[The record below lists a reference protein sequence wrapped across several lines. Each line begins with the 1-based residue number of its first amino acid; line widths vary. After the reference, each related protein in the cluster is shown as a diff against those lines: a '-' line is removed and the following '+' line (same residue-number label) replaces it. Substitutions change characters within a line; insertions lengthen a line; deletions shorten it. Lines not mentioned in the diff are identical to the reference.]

1 MSFFFDNKPYIAII
15 GDMKMSRKMEERKEV
30 QVRLSDVLLRI
41 NETYKQDIVSK
52 FTITLGDEF
61 QGLLANGINVLRIIK
76 ELEREMFP
84 VQFRFGIG
92 IGAITTDIN
101 YEMSIGADGP
111 GYYFA
116 RKAIDHLKNN
126 EQKSKTP
133 ASNIRIE
140 ADQKESEIWDLMNV
154 IFSLINVIETEWS
167 DRQREFIYEMEG
179 NGGSQS
185 ECAARLNVTQSSLQ
199 RGLINANYY
208 AYKNAIRKIS
218 NILKEIRHDN
228 V

>member
-140 ADQKESEIWDLMNV
+140 ADQKESEIWDLLNV

-167 DRQREFIYEMEG
+167 DR
-179 NGGSQS
+179 QS